1 LLVVF
6 SVNQKEEKKFIPPKP
21 VERPKMKLKKPKV
34 KVKKNAKPRS
44 SSRIVTKVTKANM
57 PDIRLPEMSGMGDGL
72 VGGMGGGFDL
82 MPDLEDLTVF
92 GSGQT
97 IGNDLEGTYYDL
109 KFSRS
114 GKYNPLTDELW
125 RHLFYTFIKD
135 DWNPRIFSRFYRSPK
150 KLYSTCLVLPQTIS
164 GMAPV
169 AFGMDDSKASGGAWI
184 VHYKGKLVHKEDITF
199 RFWVYVDDSLAIRL
213 DNELVIAASWRSPD
227 SGDMSRA
234 ASMYGGLWHSTSSD
248 DGKYPIPHRVTVGDW
263 ITLEAGVP
271 KEMEVVVTDNPALG
285 AILLVMVQVKGEEY
299 PKAVQGGPLL
309 PIFKTAELSHDH
321 LDMIYRALPDGIADF
336 VNGPV
341 FRDY

>member
-1 LLVVF
+1 VVF
-6 SVNQKEEKKFIPPKP
+6 SVVKKKEISFVPPP
-21 VERPKMKLKKPKV
+21 AVERPKMKLKKPKV
-34 KVKKNAKPRS
+34 KVKKSAKPAS
-44 SSRIVTKVTKANM
+44 PTRIMAKVSKAVM
-57 PDIRLPEMSGMGDGL
+57 PDLTLPELGGAGSGFGGIGDL
-72 VGGMGGGFDL
+72 GGFDT
-82 MPDLEDLTVF
+82 MPNLEDLTVF

-109 KFSRS
+109 KFSRP
-114 GKYNPLTDELW
+114 GKYNPITDDAW
-125 RHLFYTFIKD
+125 RYFFHKFIED
-135 DWNPRIFSRFYRSPK
+135 NWNPRIFSKFYRSPK

-199 RFWVYVDDSLAIRL
+199 RFWVYVDDSLAIRV
-213 DNELVIAASWRSPD
+213 DNELVIAASWRSPS

-299 PKAVQGGPLL
+299 PKAVQGGALL